1 MAFTRRYRKNLKG
14 GKRRRKRKTIRK
26 RRNKRRNK
34 RKTNKR
40 GGAKMRLTKMKR
52 NLTYLGKKVKKL
64 QKGGGLLAQGTFK
77 CNYPPSIGQHFTGY
91 KLNTNPFLPDP
102 QNNNSNTRVEQK
114 GGGFFDDIG
123 LGDAL
128 LGWYKGTNTIKNI
141 PIRYQGG
148 KPVMPADPM
157 HQPKLLANRYVHT
170 TANVPQMYNSSSET
184 AIKNTIQGL

>member
-1 MAFTRRYRKNLKG
+1 MTFTRRYRKNLKG

-26 RRNKRRNK
+26 RQKKRRK
-34 RKTNKR
+34 ARRTKKR

-64 QKGGGLLAQGTFK
+64 QKGGGLLVPGTFK
-77 CNYPPSIGQHFTGY
+77 CDYPPTIGQHFTGY

-102 QNNNSNTRVEQK
+102 RNNNNNTRVEQK

-128 LGWYKGTNTIKNI
+128 LGWYKGTNTIRNI
-141 PIRYQGG
+141 PIRYNGG

-157 HQPKLLANRYVHT
+157 HQPKLLTNRYVHT
-170 TANVPQMYNSSSET
+170 TANVPQMYNNSSET